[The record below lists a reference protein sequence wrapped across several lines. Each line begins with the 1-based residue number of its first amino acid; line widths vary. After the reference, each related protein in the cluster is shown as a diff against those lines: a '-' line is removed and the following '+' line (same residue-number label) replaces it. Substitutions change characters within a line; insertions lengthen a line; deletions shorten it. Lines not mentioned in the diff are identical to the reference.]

1 MVKVVQFEKKKV
13 LFMLD
18 GTAVTYAEQ
27 KYVFLFV
34 ELFQYKKAKQVLNV
48 IAQVVS
54 FVILIKYK
62 DSCHFQVLGG
72 QSGIK

>member
-1 MVKVVQFEKKKV
+1 MIDMVKVLQYEKKV

-34 ELFQYKKAKQVLNV
+34 GQFQYAKT
-48 IAQVVS
+48 
-54 FVILIKYK
+54 
-62 DSCHFQVLGG
+62 
-72 QSGIK
+72 